1 MDHYCTVRDSK
12 VIMKLNAGQNTRGN
26 FSVGAGVGWQW

>member
-1 MDHYCTVRDSK
+1 M
-12 VIMKLNAGQNTRGN
+12 IMKLNAGQNTRGN

>member
-1 MDHYCTVRDSK
+1 GK

>member
-1 MDHYCTVRDSK
+1 M
-12 VIMKLNAGQNTRGN
+12 NAGQNSRGN

>member
-1 MDHYCTVRDSK
+1 
-12 VIMKLNAGQNTRGN
+12 MKLNAGQNTRGN